1 MNYRESPVQPRCPNS
16 GSEHKPSMIWTQFED
31 KTLISIV
38 EKYGKNWVKVE
49 KEMHERG
56 IGTKTGKQCRER
68 WLHQLDPQIDK
79 KEFTEAEMS
88 KLFSMHRTM
97 GNRWKDISNELPGR
111 QPKSSQYRTD
121 NMIKNFY
128 YSTVRKEIKRIKSS
142 LKTTSEY
149 NSTEFISQFSIVL
162 NFTKIIYF
170 RLLRKM
176 GLDVLQFSK
185 VPIAKIGGE
194 LMEIRENQ
202 RKRSRPAVS
211 SSPILIP
218 NEMQVKISI
227 FIQNS

>member
-111 QPKSSQYRTD
+111 TD

-149 NSTEFISQFSIVL
+149 NIL